1 MIWLGKCLCSTLC
14 VAGCLLVFIWSWRII
29 AMRFPFVVQFFNRFS
44 ERLES
49 ALFFILFNFFLNF
62 WKFWVRLVTS
72 IKTFIRFYNINFV
85 RTSLIPIVPQ
95 KKKTFCKR
103 KKKIALAIDILSRI
117 FYTPWMKLSYKN
129 YTP

>member
-1 MIWLGKCLCSTLC
+1 MVGKMSLLYPLRRRMPPCFYMKLKNNSYALSFCRSYFLTVSVNVWSLLCFLSC
-14 VAGCLLVFIWSWRII
+14 S
-29 AMRFPFVVQFFNRFS
+29 
-44 ERLES
+44 
-49 ALFFILFNFFLNF
+49 ILFLNF

-85 RTSLIPIVPQ
+85 WTSLIPKVPQ

>member
-1 MIWLGKCLCSTLC
+1 MVGKMS
-14 VAGCLLVFIWSWRII
+14 LLYPLRRRMPPCFYMKLKNNSYALSFCRSY
-29 AMRFPFVVQFFNRFS
+29 FFYRFS

-49 ALFFILFNFFLNF
+49 ALFFILINFFYF
-62 WKFWVRLVTS
+62 WKFWVRSVTS

-85 RTSLIPIVPQ
+85 RTSLIPKVPQ

>member
-14 VAGCLLVFIWSWRII
+14 VAGCLLVFIRSWRII
-29 AMRFPFVVQFFNRFS
+29 AMRFPFVVPIFFYRFS

-49 ALFFILFNFFLNF
+49 ALFFILINFFYF
-62 WKFWVRLVTS
+62 WKFWVRSVTS

-85 RTSLIPIVPQ
+85 RTSLIPKVPQ

-103 KKKIALAIDILSRI
+103 KNKIALAIDILSRI

>member
-1 MIWLGKCLCSTLC
+1 MVGKMS
-14 VAGCLLVFIWSWRII
+14 LLYPLRRRMPPCFYMKLKNNSYALSFCRSY
-29 AMRFPFVVQFFNRFS
+29 FFYRFS

-49 ALFFILFNFFLNF
+49 ALFFILINFFYF
-62 WKFWVRLVTS
+62 WKFWVRSVTS

-85 RTSLIPIVPQ
+85 WTSLIPKVPQ

-103 KKKIALAIDILSRI
+103 KNKIALAIDILSRI